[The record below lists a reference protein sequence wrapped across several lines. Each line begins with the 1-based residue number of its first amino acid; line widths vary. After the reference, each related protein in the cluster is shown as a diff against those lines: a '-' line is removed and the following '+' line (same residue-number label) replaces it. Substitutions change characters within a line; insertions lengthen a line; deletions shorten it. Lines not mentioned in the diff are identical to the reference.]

1 MVGFGSSLRLARRP
15 GWEEAYLDYE
25 ALKLLM
31 TQIEAIYE
39 EESHLQQHHEGRGRD
54 LDVMFMETPPRR
66 FSSNADQVEPPRRD
80 YRDELFLESDSDAA
94 FEALMKYDFYSA
106 EEEASELEQQHQAEI
121 EHQAA
126 MQMQTQMHSI
136 QHHYLPHQTNN
147 NSPGG
152 KHHHS
157 NSTDS
162 ASHVQSIFS
171 ERNPQ
176 QHQKSDAGTNTATS
190 TLPFSLTSYSR
201 YQELY
206 HIGQYGEGYANRIVD
221 DDEDEDSQ
229 DSSHQ
234 DLNCVPAAWGSKTKQ
249 QKLKQK
255 PPKNKDKLGLQFRP
269 KSGNHSQFLSPG
281 GESDFFV
288 TTGKN
293 TDTFLLD
300 DSAGDNQQDEHG
312 NTNNT
317 VSQDNPSNLQDLDG
331 MSTLTSFSHP
341 TTARNPSSILH
352 KPFRRTLSSEQ
363 TTLLVAPS
371 TPATGSA
378 LFSFASHSGHVT
390 PPAGESSLRHHH
402 PRSSTTG
409 ARLQSASFAAAP
421 NNANGSNP
429 KAAQKK
435 LEEERKQERRRRR
448 QRRRERAAKRKAL
461 ERKVPRHIRRAH
473 TKARDITERFLGLL
487 RAECEKVMLF
497 AQARLGELADTAG
510 SLRFPAM
517 EDQHLTNAVAS
528 SYYRGPI
535 NSHTE
540 SAPLSPD
547 SAAASRT
554 PASYD
559 YPLSDGGMHSSTSSS
574 SDGAGSDGLFYWS
587 DSSSDDSVQQ
597 NDDDSGSPNVP
608 RSLSAYRDLQQGR
621 HDHSKKL
628 DGAKRTPSA
637 RNSMRSDRPDK
648 KKHNGFDSAKRHLDH
663 FEKLRRNKPI
673 FQRSG
678 NIMGEDLL
686 LLSAV
691 DEADGYTAVGVE
703 LMHVLRFIC
712 VNLIAAR
719 KICRK
724 HDRLLMNRMLG
735 GYYHHLK
742 LLAAAEGSST
752 WSGKRLP
759 SGVPQHNAQS
769 FRDEHVQNAQTLGGL
784 LARESADIFEPH
796 HPAVIGQVT
805 NYKLTGLYDANLQ
818 QLANSRTVQ
827 VISSCLVLALSEYE
841 VSRTRANALAT
852 LNSTGS
858 GLPAPRR
865 GSGIRAPSR
874 HKPQLDQM
882 SVLTGPEN
890 NAPASL
896 DPFDENDEYGP
907 LESDEEGG
915 PPSTASSI
923 SLTRLRFTVTSIIAL
938 REAARRKKDMYSTYA
953 SRSMLA
959 FTGRAVAG
967 EGLDGCSRET
977 LNFLVSYNPDAA
989 LLMDPASL
997 NDGLKQG
1004 MWSKRSMGSVMVSS
1018 LAVATTPAE
1027 LPYALSGKTLRQQEK
1042 VVISAVN
1049 VLPKFKFCEV
1059 PDLFKGQRSKK
1070 TNTGVSLSE
1079 DDSFRFILRLNRASH
1094 FLYTVS
1100 RIVSIAQRCQ
1110 WSKLTRCCIPQK
1122 R

>member
-25 ALKLLM
+25 ALKLLL

-39 EESHLQQHHEGRGRD
+39 EESHLQQRSHEGRD
-54 LDVMFMETPPRR
+54 LDVMFLETPPGR
-66 FSSNADQVEPPRRD
+66 FSSNTDQVEPARRD

-94 FEALMKYDFYSA
+94 FEALMKYDYYSA
-106 EEEASELEQQHQAEI
+106 EEEASELEQQQQLEV
-121 EHQAA
+121 EHQVA
-126 MQMQTQMHSI
+126 MQLQTQMHSTQ
-136 QHHYLPHQTNN
+136 QHYPRQSNN
-147 NSPGG
+147 ISPGG
-152 KHHHS
+152 NHHHS

-162 ASHVQSIFS
+162 ASYVQSIFS
-171 ERNPQ
+171 ERNPH
-176 QHQKSDAGTNTATS
+176 QHQKSDSGANATTS
-190 TLPFSLTSYSR
+190 ALPFSLTSYSR
-201 YQELY
+201 HQDLF
-206 HIGQYGEGYANRIVD
+206 HNDHYGEGYANRIVD

-229 DSSHQ
+229 DSSSHQ
-234 DLNCVPAAWGSKTKQ
+234 MNCVPSGWVTKPKQ
-249 QKLKQK
+249 QKPKPK
-255 PPKNKDKLGLQFRP
+255 PPKNKDNLGLHFRP
-269 KSGNHSQFLSPG
+269 KGGSRSQFLSPG
-281 GESDFFV
+281 GESEFFI

-293 TDTFLLD
+293 TDAFILD
-300 DSAGDNQQDEHG
+300 DVAADNQQDENG
-312 NTNNT
+312 TD
-317 VSQDNPSNLQDLDG
+317 DNASSAVLQGTPANLQDIDG
-331 MSTLTSFSHP
+331 MSTLTSFSH
-341 TTARNPSSILH
+341 TATARIGSSILQ

-363 TTLLVAPS
+363 TALLAAPS
-371 TPATGSA
+371 TPATG
-378 LFSFASHSGHVT
+378 LFSFASQSGPVT
-390 PPAGESSLRHHH
+390 PPAGESFIRHHP
-402 PRSSTTG
+402 PRSSTKG
-409 ARLQSASFAAAP
+409 VPLQSAPFAAAAS
-421 NNANGSNP
+421 NANASNP

-448 QRRRERAAKRKAL
+448 QRRRQRAAKRKAL

-517 EDQHLTNAVAS
+517 EDQHLANAMGS
-528 SYYRGPI
+528 SYHHGPI
-535 NSHTE
+535 YSHAE
-540 SAPLSPD
+540 SAPLSPG

-559 YPLSDGGMHSSTSSS
+559 YPLSDGGMHSSASSS
-574 SDGAGSDGLFYWS
+574 SDAAQSDGLFYWS
-587 DSSSDDSVQQ
+587 DSSSDSVRSR
-597 NDDDSGSPNVP
+597 DSGSPNVP

-621 HDHSKKL
+621 QEHKKKL
-628 DGAKRTPSA
+628 DANNRTPSA
-637 RNSMRSDRPDK
+637 RNITRSDRSDK
-648 KKHNGFDSAKRHLDH
+648 KKHIGFDSAKRHLDH

-712 VNLIAAR
+712 VNLIAVR

-742 LLAAAEGSST
+742 LLAAAEASST
-752 WSGKRLP
+752 WGDKRLP
-759 SGVPQHNAQS
+759 GGAPQHKTQL
-769 FRDEHVQNAQTLGGL
+769 FQDEHVQNAQTLGGL

-805 NYKLTGLYDANLQ
+805 NYKLVGLYDANLQ

-852 LNSTGS
+852 LNSTAS

-865 GSGIRAPSR
+865 GSGIRAAPR
-874 HKPQLDQM
+874 HRQQLDQM
-882 SVLTGPEN
+882 SVLTGLEN
-890 NAPASL
+890 TAQTSL
-896 DPFDENDEYGP
+896 DPFDEQDEYAP
-907 LESDEEGG
+907 ADSDEEGG
-915 PPSTASSI
+915 PPSTTSSI

-959 FTGRAVAG
+959 FTGRAVVG

-1004 MWSKRSMGSVMVSS
+1004 MWSKRSMGSVMASS
-1018 LAVATTPAE
+1018 LAVATTPVE
-1027 LPYALSGKTLRQQEK
+1027 LPYSQSGKTLRQQEK

-1049 VLPKFKFCEV
+1049 ILPKFKFCEV

-1070 TNTGVSLSE
+1070 TNTGVSLLE
-1079 DDSFRFILRLNRASH
+1079 DDSFRSILRLNRASH

-1100 RIVSIAQRCQ
+1100 IIIGSMSQPSQ
-1110 WSKLTRCCIPQK
+1110 WSSLTCYGMPR